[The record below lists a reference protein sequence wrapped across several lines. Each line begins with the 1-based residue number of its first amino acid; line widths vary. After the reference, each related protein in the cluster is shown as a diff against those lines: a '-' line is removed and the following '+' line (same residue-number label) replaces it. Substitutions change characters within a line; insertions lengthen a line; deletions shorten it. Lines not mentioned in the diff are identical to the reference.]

1 MKKSGNLNSSIA
13 AVVAQMGHFDTLTI
27 ADAGLPI
34 PPEVQRIDLVVR
46 PGLPA
51 FIDVLSAVLEEQVVQ
66 EVIIAEEM
74 VTVSPELYALLR
86 NMLGSTPVRTVPHET
101 FKQLTRNS
109 RAVVRSGEF
118 TPYANAILVSG
129 VAF

>member
-1 MKKSGNLNSSIA
+1 
-13 AVVAQMGHFDTLTI
+13 
-27 ADAGLPI
+27 
-34 PPEVQRIDLVVR
+34 
-46 PGLPA
+46 
-51 FIDVLSAVLEEQVVQ
+51 
-66 EVIIAEEM
+66 
-74 VTVSPELYALLR
+74 
-86 NMLGSTPVRTVPHET
+86 MLGSTPVRTVPHET